1 MTKKEKVSYYYD
13 LMTKEMQKEWIEEF
27 KAAKR
32 RTLPNLND
40 LEAFMSLNEFL
51 GMEYN
56 SFDHFIGSSFDW
68 GNTKRGIKWWAA
80 YARTD
85 VSRLL
90 SCKREDKLKELG
102 I

>member
-1 MTKKEKVSYYYD
+1 MTKEEKVSYYYD
-13 LMTKEMQKEWIEEF
+13 LMTKDMQKEWIEEF

-32 RTLPNLND
+32 S
-40 LEAFMSLNEFL
+40 MSLNEFL

-56 SFDHFIGSSFDW
+56 SFDHFISSSVDW
-68 GNTKRGIKWWAA
+68 GKTKRGIKWWAA

>member
-1 MTKKEKVSYYYD
+1 MTKD
-13 LMTKEMQKEWIEEF
+13 MQKEWIEEF

-32 RTLPNLND
+32 S
-40 LEAFMSLNEFL
+40 MSLKEFL

-56 SFDHFIGSSFDW
+56 SFDHFISCSFDW
-68 GNTKRGIKWWAA
+68 NRTKRGRSWWVA

-85 VSRLL
+85 KSRLL
-90 SCKREDKLKELG
+90 SCKREDKLKVLG

>member
-1 MTKKEKVSYYYD
+1 MTKEEKVSYYYD
-13 LMTKEMQKEWIEEF
+13 LMTKDIQKEWIEEF

-32 RTLPNLND
+32 S
-40 LEAFMSLNEFL
+40 MSLKEFL

-56 SFDHFIGSSFDW
+56 SFEHFIGSSFDW
-68 GNTKRGIKWWAA
+68 GKTKRGIKWWGA

-90 SCKREDKLKELG
+90 SLNREDKLKELG